1 MIGVRAV
8 IQRVLRGAV
17 RVDGKLVGKIGPGVV
32 VFLGI
37 GQKDQREDI
46 KYLTEKIVNL
56 RIFEDSQEK
65 MNLSLLDTRGE
76 LLIISQFTLYG
87 DCRRGRRP
95 SFSNAAD
102 PEKAERLY
110 EDFLSELKKYNLSV
124 KSGQFQAMM
133 DVDLVNTGPVTI
145 LLDSQRNF

>member
-1 MIGVRAV
+1 M

-17 RVDGKLVGKIGPGVV
+17 RVDGELVGEIGSGVV

-37 GQKDQREDI
+37 GQEDQREDI
-46 KYLTEKIVNL
+46 NYLTEKIVNL

-95 SFSNAAD
+95 SFSTAAD
-102 PEKAERLY
+102 PKKAEKLY
-110 EDFLSELKKYNLSV
+110 EDFLGELKKYDLSV
-124 KSGQFQAMM
+124 ESGQFQAMM